1 LLAALSFGSSTVFSK
16 KILGKYNF
24 VTSTFYRYGFTS
36 LIMLLFMVGFG
47 DFGQIFETT
56 RLNWLFIVIIGLTT
70 GSGAIF
76 LYYYGLRKVKAIM
89 ATISE
94 LMFPIS
100 AVIFDYLINDSLLST
115 VQWIAAAV
123 MIYAIIR
130 LNSAPEKIS

>member
-1 LLAALSFGSSTVFSK
+1 
-16 KILGKYNF
+16 
-24 VTSTFYRYGFTS
+24 
-36 LIMLLFMVGFG
+36 MLLFMISFG
-47 DFGQIFETT
+47 DFGQIGQTT
-56 RLNWLFIVIIGLTT
+56 KLNWLFIVIIGLTT

-76 LYYYGLRKVKAIM
+76 LYYYGLRKIKAIM

-100 AVIFDYLINDSLLST
+100 AVIFDYLINDSLLSA